1 MKEYLEITGTPE
13 EAYTLQEEKEYV
25 EIIKTEH
32 TKYLMHMDD
41 KEYIKRI
48 TESEFFTE

>member
-32 TKYLMHMDD
+32 TKYLDA
-41 KEYIKRI
+41 YGW
-48 TESEFFTE
+48 